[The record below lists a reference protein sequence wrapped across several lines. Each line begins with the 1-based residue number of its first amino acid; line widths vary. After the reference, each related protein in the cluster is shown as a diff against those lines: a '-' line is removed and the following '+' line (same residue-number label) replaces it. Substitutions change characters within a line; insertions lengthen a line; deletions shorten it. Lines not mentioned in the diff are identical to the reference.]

1 MRNMVLGRFPKFYW
15 RLKFSPSEEVSAMA
29 EVVARDARTVT
40 AANLSHLSSL
50 TGFNCSE
57 ECGSE
62 VRAALKVV
70 EVPEG
75 EVWRTGLLDILLSER
90 AALEKEAKD
99 VKRVNSMIASL
110 CYT

>member
-1 MRNMVLGRFPKFYW
+1 MK
-15 RLKFSPSEEVSAMA
+15 A
-29 EVVARDARTVT
+29 
-40 AANLSHLSSL
+40 
-50 TGFNCSE
+50 
-57 ECGSE
+57 
-62 VRAALKVV
+62 V